1 MDSNFTFEASGY
13 VFFTFT
19 IFGFSLIFFSSSSLD
34 EELLELPSLLDSLS
48 ELDEELSLFD
58 DEALLVSFFSGV
70 NFNPST
76 GLI

>member
-1 MDSNFTFEASGY
+1 MDSNFAFVASCY
-13 VFFTFT
+13 VFLTFT

-58 DEALLVSFFSGV
+58 DEALLVSCFSGV